1 MVRIETGL
9 SLKANPFAERCACWF
24 LSLRNLADPYLL
36 ALLINV
42 FCLKGNQ
49 QISGVACFRGK
60 WALSGEYNKL
70 LERAYSNLPKAVGTG
85 ERFEIPRIV
94 GIRMGRRTIIQNFGE
109 VSSKLNRDPRHL
121 LKFLSGEM
129 ATAASLDGARAIFQ
143 GRFDVETVT
152 RLLTIYAQRYVVCP
166 ICNRPDTKMEKE
178 GRYLF
183 LRCEACGAR
192 SSILQ
197 T

>member
-1 MVRIETGL
+1 M
-9 SLKANPFAERCACWF
+9 A
-24 LSLRNLADPYLL
+24 
-36 ALLINV
+36 
-42 FCLKGNQ
+42 
-49 QISGVACFRGK
+49 ACFRRK
-60 WALSGEYNKL
+60 WTLSGEYNKL
-70 LERAYSNLPKAVGTG
+70 LERAYSNLPKSVGTG
-85 ERFEIPRIV
+85 ERFEIPKIV

-109 VSSKLNRDPRHL
+109 VSSRLNRDPRHL

-143 GRFDVETVT
+143 GRFDIGTVT
-152 RLLTIYAQRYVVCP
+152 RLLTIYAQRYVICP